1 MLKLYH
7 GVTST
12 CSKRVRITLAE
23 KALAWDSHHINLAKF
38 DQLEPWYLD
47 LNPNGVVP
55 TLVHDDKVIFESNFI
70 IEYLDE
76 AFPEKSLRPADVH
89 ERWNMRVWMNRFEA
103 VLHRNV
109 NVISFIK
116 QNRAE
121 RYTGMTPEEF
131 EAFLDRQAT
140 AEKRMQLKTRIEK
153 GVSQNDMDFAEAR
166 IAEVLDDMET
176 ALADRPWLNGETLSL
191 ADISIAPFI
200 ERFEGNKLEKLVDW
214 NNRPRLGDWWTR
226 MQNLDSFKTAFAYR
240 PPE

>member
-23 KALAWDSHHINLAKF
+23 KGLAWESHHIDLRKF
-38 DQLEPWYLD
+38 DQLEPWYLE

-55 TLVHDDKVIFESNFI
+55 TLVHDGKVCHESNFI

-76 AFPEKSLRPADVH
+76 AFPDKPLRPDDPH
-89 ERWNMRVWMNRFEA
+89 GRWKMRVWMNRFEHI
-103 VLHRNV
+103 LHRNV

-121 RYTGMTPEEF
+121 RYTSMSKEEF
-131 EAFLDRQAT
+131 DAFLDRQAT
-140 AEKRMQLKTRIEK
+140 AEKRMQLKTRVEN
-153 GVSQNDMDFAEAR
+153 GVTQEDMDFAEAR

-176 ALADRPWLNGETLSL
+176 ALAEGPWLTGERLSL

-214 NNRPRLGDWWTR
+214 TARPRLGGWWRR
-226 MQNLDSFKTAFAYR
+226 MQGLESFKTAFAYR
-240 PPE
+240 PPA